1 MEGGK
6 SILIRTICKA
16 HKENMVLV
24 VILGLV
30 VISLPS
36 LLAIILRKHI
46 YLMVLFI
53 IMAMIF
59 AAIFLCLIIREAITK
74 IDIVLFNDE
83 TNEFIVNRYTKIYKF
98 NIDDILSIK
107 YDNKGIASFGPL
119 IFFEK
124 ETFGSLIFTLKN
136 KKKIRT
142 PLVEDVLEKFNEVN
156 VLINKNN

>member
-1 MEGGK
+1 MEGK

-36 LLAIILRKHI
+36 LLTIILRKHI

-124 ETFGSLIFTLKN
+124 PNFMRLYFA
-136 KKKIRT
+136 
-142 PLVEDVLEKFNEVN
+142 V
-156 VLINKNN
+156 

>member
-1 MEGGK
+1 VEGGK

-30 VISLPS
+30 VISLPT

-46 YLMVLFI
+46 YLMVLFV
-53 IMAMIF
+53 IMTIIF

-74 IDIVLFNDE
+74 NDIVLFNDE

-107 YDNKGIASFGPL
+107 YDNKGISSLGPL
-119 IFFEK
+119 IFFET

-142 PLVEDVLEKFNEVN
+142 PLVDDVLEKFNEVN